1 MRGDT
6 KVCVGVRNVGNSSEE
21 PKYLD
26 DAPLSDA
33 IRFMIQYLGGVVMN
47 KRIEIII
54 GRDPE
59 YTRKRLEESRT
70 ARAVTFEEFDDEVT
84 AMLARGPSDD
94 PEDNW
99 VPPTI
104 QN

>member
-6 KVCVGVRNVGNSSEE
+6 KVCVGVRNVGDASSE

-26 DAPLSDA
+26 EAPLSDA
-33 IRFMIQYLGGVVMN
+33 IRFMIQYLGATTMN

-59 YTRKRLEESRT
+59 YTRKRLEESRI
-70 ARAVTFEEFDDEVT
+70 AKAVTFEEYDDEVT
-84 AMLARGPSDD
+84 AMLARGPTDD
-94 PEDNW
+94 PEDDW

-104 QN
+104 PA